1 MSVQNYNE
9 LSEHFGHPIEIAMY
23 GVDTNLAIECVPCSE
38 VLLDFDNEDTT
49 TPTITIDF
57 NDASFLS
64 IVLDKW
70 INENE
75 ITPTEHM
82 NELLKKLQGEELC

>member
-1 MSVQNYNE
+1 MTT
-9 LSEHFGHPIEIAMY
+9 
-23 GVDTNLAIECVPCSE
+23 TN
-38 VLLDFDNEDTT
+38 TT
-49 TPTITIDF
+49 TPTITIDL

-75 ITPTEHM
+75 ITPTPHM
-82 NELLKKLQGEELC
+82 NELLKKLQGKELC